1 MDKKG
6 LDKLVKQSTD
16 SSITYIKIGK
26 KISSNHYDLNIDK
39 TIFLKLLEIF
49 DNTSKKYQSYYS
61 YKYYHYNMDIYY
73 KKREYYSKTTQ
84 NWFEIFN
91 NDSINMIGI
100 NSCKKKIQPI
110 EFPSIIYYHHSEFI
124 EEVKLNVKNINIHFT
139 TKNEKFQIYL
149 SYFPNNNIT
158 NVTNNLLEIINTI
171 QYTILDNNKKHISC

>member
-6 LDKLVKQSTD
+6 LDKLVTNSTN

-26 KISSNHYDLNIDK
+26 KKNSNQYDLNIDK

-61 YKYYHYNMDIYY
+61 YKYYHYNMDIYD

-91 NDSINMIGI
+91 NDSINIIGI
-100 NSCKKKIQPI
+100 NSCIKKIQPI
-110 EFPSIIYYHHSEFI
+110 EFPSVLDYHHIEFI
-124 EEVKLNVKNINIHFT
+124 EVIKLQVKNITIHFSS
-139 TKNEKFQIYL
+139 KNENFQIYL
-149 SYFPNNNIT
+149 SYLPNIDI
-158 NVTNNLLEIINTI
+158 TNNLLEIINTI
-171 QYTILDNNKKHISC
+171 QYTILDNNKKNISV